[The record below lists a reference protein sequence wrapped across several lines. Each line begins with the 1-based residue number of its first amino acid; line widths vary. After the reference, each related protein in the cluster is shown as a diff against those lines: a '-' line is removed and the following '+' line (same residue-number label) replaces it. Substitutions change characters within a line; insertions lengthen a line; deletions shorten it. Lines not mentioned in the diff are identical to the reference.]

1 MAPPRGRGHQ
11 LIEDRSS
18 SAVHA
23 ALLTSL
29 MTALARLLR
38 MLLLAAT
45 LLLLTGLLPAAT
57 LLLTRARIALLRLAR
72 LRLVR
77 IVHILSPAC
86 WLPQRARTLTRG
98 TAESCDAKRP
108 IARAKLAPIAAP
120 ISPKFRCGLKAPSHP
135 LVSTIVVD
143 ERGTV
148 GPGTHRFDR
157 AEKYVVTPDRSD
169 LDDAAIKRDHGRG
182 EHRTASRQRQ
192 PISAREPIAAR
203 DAGAA
208 REYVGDLRATVSQR
222 VDAKY
227 AVLHHD
233 RIGLAAAIEAH
244 EQRGRRVRN

>member
-1 MAPPRGRGHQ
+1 MAPLLPGLSGRRRG
-11 LIEDRSS
+11 
-18 SAVHA
+18 
-23 ALLTSL
+23 LLW
-29 MTALARLLR
+29 
-38 MLLLAAT
+38 AAT
-45 LLLLTGLLPAAT
+45 RLLLTGLFRADP
-57 LLLTRARIALLRLAR
+57 LLIARAWIALLRLAR

-108 IARAKLAPIAAP
+108 IARAKLAPISAP
-120 ISPKFRCGLKAPSHP
+120 IFAKVRRGLRAGSHP

-148 GPGTHRFDR
+148 GPGAHRLDR
-157 AEKYVVTPDRSD
+157 AEKHVVASNRSD

-182 EHRTASRQRQ
+182 EHGTASRERQ

-208 REYVGDLRATVSQR
+208 REYVGDLRATVPQR

-227 AVLHHD
+227 AVLHHN

>member
-11 LIEDRSS
+11 LIEDRSN

-29 MTALARLLR
+29 MTALAR
-38 MLLLAAT
+38 
-45 LLLLTGLLPAAT
+45 LLTGLLPAAT
-57 LLLTRARIALLRLAR
+57 LLLTRARIALLLLAR

-86 WLPQRARTLTRG
+86 WLPQRARMLTRG
-98 TAESCDAKRP
+98 TAERCDAKRP
-108 IARAKLAPIAAP
+108 IARPKLAPIAAP

-148 GPGTHRFDR
+148 GPGAHRFDR

-169 LDDAAIKRDHGRG
+169 LDDAAIKRDHG
-182 EHRTASRQRQ
+182 
-192 PISAREPIAAR
+192 
-203 DAGAA
+203 
-208 REYVGDLRATVSQR
+208 
-222 VDAKY
+222 
-227 AVLHHD
+227 
-233 RIGLAAAIEAH
+233 
-244 EQRGRRVRN
+244 